1 MILSFELNCRLRYD
15 VTTVSGGYM
24 KLYDRDH
31 SNDIMTRYYKGST
44 TSGYSTFTFDFDDPY
59 HCVDVISGCRT
70 TMLHAGDD
78 VTSQVRFCRCSVFHS
93 IRNCIESPS
102 FHAKQSLLVCYQS
115 K

>member
-24 KLYDRDH
+24 KLYDRDD
-31 SNDIMTRYYKGST
+31 SDRIVTRYYKGSM

-59 HCVDVISGCRT
+59 HCVDDISGCRT

-78 VTSQVRFCRCSVFHS
+78 VTSQVTFSLCSIFHS
-93 IRNCIESPS
+93 FHNYNESLDIMLS
-102 FHAKQSLLVCYQS
+102 YS
-115 K
+115 